1 MFHALLTWMIM
12 AEGVIILLAVVW
24 MLWDLWQN

>member
-1 MFHALLTWMIM
+1 MFYTVLTWMII
-12 AEGVIILLAVVW
+12 AEGVIILLAVAW

>member
-1 MFHALLTWMIM
+1 MFYTLLTWMIM
-12 AEGVIILLAVVW
+12 AEGVIILLAVAW